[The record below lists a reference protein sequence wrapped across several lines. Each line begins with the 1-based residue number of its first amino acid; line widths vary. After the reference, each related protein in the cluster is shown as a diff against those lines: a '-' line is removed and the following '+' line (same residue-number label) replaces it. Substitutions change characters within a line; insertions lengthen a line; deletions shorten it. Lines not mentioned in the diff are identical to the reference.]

1 MREPI
6 RIKTTID
13 SFKNDRKFT
22 LYVDMDG
29 VLTDF
34 EGDFEKISNGVP
46 FDKHLS
52 KNDLKTTWG
61 LIDNEGVEWWSEM
74 NWKTDGKKL
83 WNHVLKYDPV
93 ILSSPSRHPDSS
105 KGKSIWCKR
114 ELGINQDEYTR
125 SPKNS
130 RWDVDSKIILCSS
143 KSMFAKRY
151 PNSILIDDTPK
162 KIKGWVE
169 AGGIGI
175 LHKNTEDTIKQLTDI
190 ISKF

>member
-1 MREPI
+1 MREPR

-34 EGDFEKISNGVP
+34 EGDFEKISNGVS
-46 FDKHLS
+46 FDTHLS
-52 KNDLKTTWG
+52 ENDLKTTWG

-83 WNHVLKYDPV
+83 WDYVLEYEPV

-105 KGKSIWCKR
+105 KGKFIWCKR
-114 ELGINQDEYTR
+114 ELGIDQDEYTR

-151 PNSILIDDTPK
+151 SNSILIDDTPK
-162 KIKGWVE
+162 KINGWVE
-169 AGGIGI
+169 SGGIGI
-175 LHKNTEDTIKQLTDI
+175 LHKNTEDTIKQLNDI
-190 ISKF
+190 ISKL